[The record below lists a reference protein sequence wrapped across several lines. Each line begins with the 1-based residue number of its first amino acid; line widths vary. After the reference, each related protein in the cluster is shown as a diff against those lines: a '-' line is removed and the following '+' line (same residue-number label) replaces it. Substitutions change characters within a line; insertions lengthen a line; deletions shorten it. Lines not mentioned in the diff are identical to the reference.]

1 MLNFPSIFSIYVHT
15 SLVRSLLLWFYEQR
29 SCIHFHF
36 PFHTDNA
43 KYVILRQIEKKS
55 ENLLHSVNAPDKLIE
70 LHILLIA
77 QVPIL

>member
-1 MLNFPSIFSIYVHT
+1 MSLKFIQKTTPFMLNFPSIFSIYVHT

-43 KYVILRQIEKKS
+43 KYVILRQIEKK
-55 ENLLHSVNAPDKLIE
+55 VKIYCIP
-70 LHILLIA
+70 
-77 QVPIL
+77 